1 MIRRW
6 MFFASVVV
14 LMFDSHLFTACAST
28 EPRKSTAAPADSKQ
42 QVLDAEKAWVVAE
55 FKRDATTLQRILD
68 DKYVVTYNAGK
79 PFGKEAFIKQTVAL
93 PVDPTETQ
101 SLTGETVIVEGDTA
115 IVVGTDTQRGTAR
128 GKPYTLVARYT
139 STYVRR
145 DGQWLA
151 LAEHLVEVPRA
162 K

>member
-6 MFFASVVV
+6 MFFAGVVV
-14 LMFDSHLFTACAST
+14 LMFDCGFIIACAST
-28 EPRKSTAAPADSKQ
+28 EPKKPAMAPADSKQ
-42 QVLDAEKAWVVAE
+42 QVLDTEKAWVVAE
-55 FKRDATTLQRILD
+55 IKRDAKELPQFLD
-68 DKYVVTYNAGK
+68 DKFVATFGPHK
-79 PFGKEAFIKQTVAL
+79 PFGKAAFVKETVNL

-101 SLTGETVIVEGDTA
+101 TMTGESVIVDGDTA
-115 IVVGTDTQRGTAR
+115 IVVGTDTLRGTAR

-139 STYVRR
+139 TTYVRR

-151 LAEHLVEVPRA
+151 LAEQLTEVPQT